1 MASWQT
7 IRLRNADGTSSVYKV
22 HDSVNT
28 HDHDVFHSSS
38 SMSSASL
45 PPQVILGGSTGG
57 GRIHHYGHAG
67 SPMPASSV
75 NTAAP
80 PYYGHNTLYSTH
92 SAQPHSQPPM
102 VILKPNKKR
111 RKSNCAN
118 KCNTSSNP
126 LCITFGVILSLL
138 VIVGYVCLIV
148 ALIPGS
154 TKNRWNEQ
162 DVLSS
167 MAATVTTAEGG
178 DGNDNRQ
185 QQLSKQDLM
194 QNGASPMLLRSSDID
209 GDVIPRRHSYNA
221 IVTILDP
228 VDAPQ
233 QLTTQDQSPK
243 LLRKVASNRASHEG
257 EPVRRLRRRRRRGK
271 LHEDT
276 IIRSYT

>member
-28 HDHDVFHSSS
+28 HNHDVFNSSS

-67 SPMPASSV
+67 SPMPVAMSGSTAS
-75 NTAAP
+75 

-92 SAQPHSQPPM
+92 SAQPHSQSPM
-102 VILKPNKKR
+102 VIVNTNKKR
-111 RKSNCAN
+111 RKNNCTN

-138 VIVGYVCLIV
+138 VIIGYVCLIV

-167 MAATVTTAEGG
+167 MAATATTAEGG
-178 DGNDNRQ
+178 DGNDRQQ

-194 QNGASPMLLRSSDID
+194 QNGAFIGDNTSSMLLRSSDID
-209 GDVIPRRHSYNA
+209 GDVIPRGHSYNA

-233 QLTTQDQSPK
+233 ELTTQDQSPK
-243 LLRKVASNRASHEG
+243 LMRKVASNRASHEG

-271 LHEDT
+271 
-276 IIRSYT
+276 YA